1 MAPLRR
7 QPSERRDNQGLDTG
21 FQGRMDHRGKLGA
34 MVDWQPIERSG
45 CFGLSIGFRISTPD
59 EPEDRRNMP
68 ERAETAEVLA
78 RRRRPGVVHTR
89 RREMGAECFG
99 DPVAASSF
107 RLSGPGSVPPGAAFP
122 VRARQAVTTA
132 MPSQPNARQFVDM
145 RIMST
150 CAARSRPQ
158 TDEVIR
164 SGIHVDVT
172 HAGVGHGAARV
183 VGREPPHDR
192 SFAARRGVEIDR
204 SPVAMH
210 RGMMGAC
217 DHGARPARRDNLH
230 RAKLGLDPV
239 QQLARFTIQARSR
252 NADVIMPMV

>member
-1 MAPLRR
+1 
-7 QPSERRDNQGLDTG
+7 
-21 FQGRMDHRGKLGA
+21 
-34 MVDWQPIERSG
+34 
-45 CFGLSIGFRISTPD
+45 
-59 EPEDRRNMP
+59 
-68 ERAETAEVLA
+68 
-78 RRRRPGVVHTR
+78 
-89 RREMGAECFG
+89 MGAECFG

-132 MPSQPNARQFVDM
+132 MASQPNARQFVDM

-150 CAARSRPQ
+150 CAARSGPQ